1 MIGATAMQRAARCS
15 LVLAAALLLG
25 GCSDWAQGVA
35 ETARRVAHPSPPLP
49 TPAQVLARPYFQLQV
64 DQGRQSAVLVLGNVD
79 GDREAWYSH
88 DGVILFLRHG
98 LLVKTFGLAQAN
110 LDATALPAGSPFLDG
125 LQKLGAPITSA
136 RQVDLS
142 PGYRY
147 GVGMVSE
154 LVPGPLES
162 VQILGQARQ
171 LRRIDEHLRAPALH
185 WHADNRYWIDPADGL
200 VWKTRQTLPTG
211 TTLTLTMLRPYR
223 ESTP

>member
-1 MIGATAMQRAARCS
+1 MIGATAMRRGARCS

-25 GCSDWAQGVA
+25 GCSDWARSVA
-35 ETARRVAHPSPPLP
+35 ETARRVAKPSPDLP

-64 DQGRQSAVLVLGNVD
+64 DQGRQSVVLVLGNVD

-88 DGVILFLRHG
+88 NGVILFVRHG
-98 LLVKTFGLAQAN
+98 VLVKTFGLAQAN

-125 LQKLGAPITSA
+125 LQKLTVPVTAN

-147 GVGMVSE
+147 GVTLVSE
-154 LVPGPLES
+154 LVPGGLET
-162 VQILGQARQ
+162 VQILGQPRQ
-171 LRRIDEHLRAPALH
+171 LRRIDEHVHSGALH
-185 WHADNRYWIDPADGL
+185 WHADNRYWVDPADGL